1 MADPTTVHVGILR
14 SAVKQPFIRRAHPV
28 FIHKTPIVIVAAAA
42 ILIAVA
48 LASAAFMTAR
58 WKGSPTLL
66 VAAACVTSFHP
77 AVRGGG

>member
-14 SAVKQPFIRRAHPV
+14 SAVKQPFIRRAYPV